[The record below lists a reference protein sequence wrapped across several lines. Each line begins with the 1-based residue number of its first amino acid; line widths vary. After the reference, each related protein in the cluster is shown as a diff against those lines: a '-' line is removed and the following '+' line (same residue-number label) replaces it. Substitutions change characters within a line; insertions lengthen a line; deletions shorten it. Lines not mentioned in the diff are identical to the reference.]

1 VAIDDRAIASS
12 VLPWA
17 QNHVARLTELA
28 GIPVH
33 LVISPNVLSEYR
45 RLDPPPSSLCL
56 LRAGDGVSARI
67 IANGQLL
74 KGSHSLAGQLGHIIA
89 DPNGNLCGCGRRG
102 CLETFCSGPSIVR
115 QVMQGLGEGPMSE
128 LRRVD
133 LTALCPA
140 DAIDRIHRA
149 WMNGDS
155 FARSIMDS
163 VLDRLAWGTG
173 IVVNLFDPAM
183 LVAGGY
189 VLSGRT
195 DWIDEIR
202 RRSERWVLHAGKR
215 SLRVESSSASLEDDL
230 RTLASQL
237 HWLTVVETATTRRKR
252 RTSGRQ

>member
-1 VAIDDRAIASS
+1 M
-12 VLPWA
+12 
-17 QNHVARLTELA
+17 
-28 GIPVH
+28 
-33 LVISPNVLSEYR
+33 
-45 RLDPPPSSLCL
+45 
-56 LRAGDGVSARI
+56 SARI